1 MQLEAS
7 NREVNNSV
15 PSKYST
21 EICVFSRQ
29 NYLKFIGFE
38 VVDWIMVAAYLQQ
51 DLENS
56 RSELV

>member
-21 EICVFSRQ
+21 EICVFSRE

-38 VVDWIMVAAYLQQ
+38 AVDWIWLLHIYSKISKTVEA
-51 DLENS
+51 S
-56 RSELV
+56 